1 MTTPIFA
8 DERLVTPP
16 AAPHHGDEGE
26 AGGDRIR
33 RLEDEVDTLRDTM
46 TRFAEVV
53 LGELKQ
59 IRHADPEVAPGA
71 VLMPDT
77 LPPTLDPAAGGRRP
91 WLLTELFRDLLT
103 ILRMYLE
110 PRYRL
115 RRSTQLLV
123 PLILGLFLANY
134 VFFTYLFAIP
144 VVSTILGKVGDI
156 ILAVLLYKVLSRE
169 TVRYREALIQYAAW
183 QTARAN
189 QGHTRVIHSVG
200 DGPTVAMD
208 IER

>member
-1 MTTPIFA
+1 A
-8 DERLVTPP
+8 
-16 AAPHHGDEGE
+16 
-26 AGGDRIR
+26 
-33 RLEDEVDTLRDTM
+33 RDS
-46 TRFAEVV
+46 
-53 LGELKQ
+53 
-59 IRHADPEVAPGA
+59 D
-71 VLMPDT
+71 
-77 LPPTLDPAAGGRRP
+77 AGGRRS

-103 ILRMYLE
+103 TLRMYLD

-115 RRSTQLLV
+115 RRSTQLWV
-123 PLILGLFLANY
+123 PVILGLFVLNY

-169 TVRYREALIQYAAW
+169 TVRYRDALVQYAAW

-189 QGHTRVIHSVG
+189 HGHTRVIHSVG
-200 DGPTVAMD
+200 EGPTVAMD